1 MIVPGVWQDQDGA
14 DSGDVR
20 PALVP
25 AGGSVPHLPACLAW

>member
-25 AGGSVPHLPACLAW
+25 AGSVPHLPACLAW